1 MNNITYD
8 RKNPFMA
15 TVKDAYCI
23 SEGSEKET
31 NHYVISLKGSGIRY
45 KPGDSL
51 GFYPTN
57 DYELV
62 KQTIR
67 KIKAKSKDMIDNK
80 EMGQTTLE
88 NALLHKVT
96 IHRSGKKF
104 LSAVVEKMRGGK
116 DKENLKKILDD
127 REDVDKYLF
136 TRDCIDILN
145 ENPVHFTP
153 QEFVDTLSPIT
164 PRLYSISSS
173 PKTHSRE
180 VHLTIAIVKY
190 NNFER
195 DRFGL
200 ATGDFTNRIKINKT
214 KIPVYIQ
221 PTKDF
226 VIPADSS
233 KDMIMIG
240 PGTGIAP
247 FRAFLEQRIKD
258 KATGRNW
265 LFFGEVHEESTF
277 FYRDE
282 WFKAMREGHLEKL
295 TTAFSRDQENKIYV
309 QHRLLSNS
317 KEIWK
322 WLQAGS
328 YFYVCGDKKY
338 MAKDVHAALIEIAQ
352 KEGNLKKEDAE
363 NYVNQTLMKDE
374 HRYLRD
380 VY

>member
-1 MNNITYD
+1 MSKITYD

-15 TVKDAYCI
+15 TVTDAYCI
-23 SEGSEKET
+23 SEGSGKET
-31 NHYVISLKGSGIRY
+31 NHYVISLRGSDLHY

-51 GFYPTN
+51 GFYPIN
-57 DYELV
+57 NYQLV

-67 KIKAKSKDMIDNK
+67 KIKANRNDTVEDK
-80 EMGQTTLE
+80 EIGKTTLE
-88 NALLHKVT
+88 NVLLNKFI
-96 IHRSGKKF
+96 IHRGGKKF
-104 LSAVVEKMRGGK
+104 LSAVARKVRRGKGK
-116 DKENLKKILDD
+116 DYLEKILAD
-127 REDVDKYLF
+127 REQVDKYLF
-136 TRDCIDILN
+136 TRDCIDILD
-145 ENPVHFTP
+145 EYPVHFKP
-153 QEFVDTLSPIT
+153 QEFIETLSPIT

-173 PKTHSRE
+173 PKSHPRE

-190 NNFER
+190 SNFER

-200 ATGDFTNRIKINKT
+200 ATGDLTNRIEVNKT

-221 PTKDF
+221 PTREF
-226 VIPADSS
+226 VIPEDNT
-233 KDMIMIG
+233 KDIIMIG

-247 FRAFLEQRIKD
+247 FRAFLEQRIEE
-258 KATGRNW
+258 KAEGRNW
-265 LFFGEVHEESTF
+265 LFFGEIHEESTF

-282 WFKAMREGHLEKL
+282 WIEAMKKGYLQRL

-309 QHRLLSNS
+309 QHRLLNNS
-317 KEIWK
+317 KKIWE
-322 WLQAGS
+322 WLQGGS

-352 KEGNLKKEDAE
+352 EEGKLKKEDAE
-363 NYVNQTLMKDE
+363 KYVNQTLMKDE

>member
-1 MNNITYD
+1 
-8 RKNPFMA
+8 MA
-15 TVKDAYCI
+15 AVTDAYCI
-23 SEGSEKET
+23 SEGSGKET
-31 NHYVISLKGSGIRY
+31 NHYVVSLKGSGIRY

-57 DYELV
+57 DHALV

-67 KIKAKSKDMIDNK
+67 KIKAKKKDTIGTK
-80 EMGQTTLE
+80 EIGQTTLE
-88 NALLHKVT
+88 HALLHRFT
-96 IHRSGKKF
+96 IHRAGKKF
-104 LSAVVEKMRGGK
+104 LTAVVKKMKVGK
-116 DKENLKKILDD
+116 DSEDLQKILND
-127 REDVDKYLF
+127 REEVDKYLF

-145 ENPVHFTP
+145 EHPVRFTP
-153 QEFVDTLSPIT
+153 QEFIDTLSPIT

-173 PKTHSRE
+173 PKYHSGE

-190 NNFER
+190 NNFDR

-200 ATGDFTNRIKINKT
+200 ATGNLSNHIEVNKT
-214 KIPVYIQ
+214 RIPVYIQ

-226 VIPADSS
+226 VIPADGS
-233 KDMIMIG
+233 KDIIMIG

-258 KATGRNW
+258 EATGRNW
-265 LFFGEVHEESTF
+265 LFFGEIHEDSTF

-282 WFKAMREGHLEKL
+282 WFEAMKNGHLQNL
-295 TTAFSRDQENKIYV
+295 TTAFSRDQANKIYV
-309 QHRLLSNS
+309 QHRLLGNS
-317 KEIWK
+317 KEIWE

-328 YFYVCGDKKY
+328 YLYVCGDKKY
-338 MAKDVHAALIEIAQ
+338 MAKDVHSALIEIAQ
-352 KEGNLKKEDAE
+352 KEGELQKEDAE
-363 NYVNQTLMKDE
+363 EYINQTLMKDE